1 MYLIIILV
9 VMFADI
15 GLAIWGSISSG
26 SLSLLEA
33 ILYPILVLLYVL
45 LMIGLL
51 DIILRIF
58 PKSMYDYKKRYFKTG
73 KKELRFYEKIG
84 IRKWKNKV
92 PELGATGGFSKRNLQ
107 SLSTDYIE
115 KFIYETCFGEILHL
129 LAGILGFTCLFFY
142 PAHCIYFI
150 LPILITNLILN
161 LLPCFIQRYNRHK
174 LIVVYNYLKR
184 KEQKSLTDNVLG
196 NISEDDEIQ
205 EENA

>member
-1 MYLIIILV
+1 MYLIVILA

-15 GLAIWGSISSG
+15 GLAIWGSLSSG

-45 LMIGLL
+45 LLLGLL

-58 PKSMYDYKKRYFKTG
+58 PKSLFDYKRKFYNTG

-92 PELGATGGFSKRNLQ
+92 PELGATGGFSKKNIQ
-107 SLSTDYIE
+107 SLNADYIK

-129 LAGILGFTCLFFY
+129 LAGILGFTCLFLY
-142 PAHCIYFI
+142 PADCIYFI

-184 KEQKSLTDNVLG
+184 KEQKTLNETA
-196 NISEDDEIQ
+196 IEKPFEDDVIQ